1 MTAVSLMTA
10 KALRDVVSLSKP
22 RITALVVAT
31 TAGGL
36 FLAPGALTVASILMV
51 LACTAMTVGAA
62 NTLNCY
68 LERDVDGLMAR
79 TRGRPLPAGRLPSW
93 VALAFGLV
101 LAFLSVPLLAWLVNP
116 VTAALASVA
125 LLSYVLVYT
134 PMKLRS
140 PVALFVGAIPGAI
153 PPLMGYTAVT
163 GRIEIE
169 GLALFAILFIW
180 QIPHFLAISIFRKND
195 YAGAGFKILPVVWG
209 DRAARWHAVV
219 WSALLLPVGASP
231 WFLGMTGPVYGVVAL
246 LVGAAFLGLALR
258 GLSPKADFRWARGFF
273 FFTLL
278 HLTALFT
285 VLMLDAK

>member
-1 MTAVSLMTA
+1 MTALV
-10 KALRDVVSLSKP
+10 LRDVLALSKP

-31 TAGGL
+31 TGGGL
-36 FLAPGALTVASILMV
+36 FLAPGALTAAGILLV
-51 LACTAMTVGAA
+51 LLCTAMTVGAA

-68 LERDVDGLMAR
+68 MERDVDGLMAR
-79 TRGRPLPAGRLPSW
+79 TRNRPLPAGRLPSW
-93 VALAFGLV
+93 VALAFGLF
-101 LAFLSVPLLAWLVNP
+101 LAVASVPLLAWLVNP
-116 VTAALASVA
+116 ITAVLASVA

-163 GRIEIE
+163 GRIELE

-209 DRAARWHAVV
+209 DRAARWHAVL
-219 WSALLLPVGASP
+219 WSALLLPVGISP
-231 WFLGMTGPVYGVVAL
+231 WPLGMTGPVYGVVAAVL
-246 LVGAAFLGLALR
+246 GVAFLGFALR
-258 GLSPKADFRWARGFF
+258 GLSRSADFRWARGFF

-278 HLTALFT
+278 HLTVLFT
-285 VLMLDAK
+285 ALIVDAR